1 MKKEKIKLNE
11 VSLSVITAGPKE
23 GRPVIVLHGFPER
36 AESWMNQIELLSK
49 QGFFVIAP
57 VLRGYG
63 DSDHPESIKNYS
75 LEKIGHDIV
84 ELMDHFKISKS
95 FIIGHDWGCAV
106 SWYLISFF
114 QERFEKAILLNA
126 PHWEVF
132 RRHLLSNPKQL
143 LKSWYILAI
152 QLPFLPEWLISLKN
166 YSLFAETVA
175 KSSVRRAYP
184 KDELEALKKEWNEKD
199 SMSSMLN
206 WYRAA
211 KYSPKTNS
219 KREIDIPVTLVW
231 GERDPFVS
239 QAMGQESLEYCKNGE
254 LVVFKNVGHWPHYEC
269 KEELNALILA
279 TFN

>member
-1 MKKEKIKLNE
+1 MKKEKIKLND

-23 GRPVIVLHGFPER
+23 GRPVIILHGFPER
-36 AESWMNQIELLSK
+36 AESWMNQIELLSNK
-49 QGFFVIAP
+49 GFFVIAP

-63 DSDHPESIKNYS
+63 DSDHPSGVKNYS
-75 LEKIGHDIV
+75 LEKIGHDVV

-114 QERFEKAILLNA
+114 EERFEKAILLNA

-132 RRHLLSNPKQL
+132 RRHLLSNPAQL
-143 LKSWYILAI
+143 LKSWYVLAI
-152 QLPFLPEWLISLKN
+152 QLPVIPEVIISLKN

-175 KSSVRRAYP
+175 KSSVRRSYP
-184 KDELEALKKEWNEKD
+184 KDELEALKKEWNEKK
-199 SMSSMLN
+199 SMGTMLN

-211 KYSPKTNS
+211 KYSLKNQPQNG
-219 KREIDIPVTLVW
+219 IQIPVSLVW

-239 QAMGQESLEYCKNGE
+239 LSMGKESLEFCKNGE
-254 LVVFKNVGHWPHYEC
+254 LIVLKNAGHWPHHEC
-269 KEELNALILA
+269 KDELNSLIL
-279 TFN
+279 TKFN